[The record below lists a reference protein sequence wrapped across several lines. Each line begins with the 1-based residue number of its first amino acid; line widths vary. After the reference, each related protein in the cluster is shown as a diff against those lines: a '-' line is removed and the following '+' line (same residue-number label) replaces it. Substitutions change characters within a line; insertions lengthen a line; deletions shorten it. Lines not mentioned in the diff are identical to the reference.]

1 MPSARSAAAAP
12 KRAARAPSRA
22 RPRPRRVGAS
32 SPITRVR
39 WDRIGRVSLLVV
51 FAIVIGLYIQHTV
64 SYFSTR
70 AEADQQL
77 SIVHQL
83 VKSNAAL
90 AKQQAALEN
99 PATVE
104 LEARQLGM
112 VKPGERPYVLIGH

>member
-12 KRAARAPSRA
+12 KRAVRTPSRP
-22 RPRPRRVGAS
+22 RPRPRRVGDRR
-32 SPITRVR
+32 PITRVR
-39 WDRIGRVSLLVV
+39 WDRVGRVSLLVV
-51 FAIVIGLYIQHTV
+51 FAVVIGLYIQHTV
-64 SYFSTR
+64 SYFTSR

-77 SIVHQL
+77 GIVHQL

-112 VKPGERPYVLIGH
+112 VMPGERPYVLIGH

>member
-1 MPSARSAAAAP
+1 
-12 KRAARAPSRA
+12 
-22 RPRPRRVGAS
+22 
-32 SPITRVR
+32 
-39 WDRIGRVSLLVV
+39 LLVV
-51 FAIVIGLYIQHTV
+51 FAVVIGLYIQHTV
-64 SYFSTR
+64 SYLSTR

-77 SIVHQL
+77 SIVHEL

-90 AKQQAALEN
+90 VEQQAALEN